1 MRMAH
6 EAVHE
11 KETIDAERTW
21 ESVLWEW
28 MKTIIYAVILALFIR
43 GFFLQTFKI
52 PTGSMEPTLRGA
64 MNYGRG
70 DKIIVIKF
78 PYGFRIPFTDRKV
91 FAMSEPQRGDVIVFK
106 TKDIDDLDQNKDFI
120 KRLVGLGGEKLEII
134 PDNPLWN
141 PEEDEPVRGAGHIHI
156 DGGRLEEPESIANR
170 SYYTATGAK
179 YGSGEI
185 LVPEGHYFMLGDN
198 GLSSKDSRYWGFV
211 PKENIIGKAVAIYW
225 PLSRIGLVE

>member
-1 MRMAH
+1 MTQ

-11 KETIDAERTW
+11 KETIDGERTW

-28 MKTIIYAVILALFIR
+28 VKTIIYAVILALFIR

-78 PYGFRIPFTDRKV
+78 IYGFRIPFTDRKV
-91 FAMSEPQRGDVIVFK
+91 LAMSEPDRGDVIVFK
-106 TKDIDDLDQNKDFI
+106 TKGISDLDQNKDFI
-120 KRLVGLGGEKLEII
+120 KRLVGLGGEEFEIV

-141 PEEDEPVRGAGHIHI
+141 SDEDEPFRGEGHIYVE
-156 DGGRLEEPESIANR
+156 GKRLAEPESVASR
-170 SYYTATGAK
+170 LYYPAPTGK
-179 YGSGEI
+179 YGRGRI
-185 LVPEGHYFMLGDN
+185 HVPEGHYFMLGDN
-198 GLSSKDSRYWGFV
+198 ALSSKDSRYWGFV

-225 PLSRIGLVE
+225 PPGRMGLVK